1 MDGQLQ
7 RVAGRNLKALRENR
21 GLSQEA
27 LAQLLGVHRTY
38 LEGVELGQHSLTLK
52 SIERIARLID
62 IEPMVLLKEDRDI
75 RAHYEVPPPMI
86 RVDSNDPRVEKRTYA
101 NQAADTTPPASL
113 VSFIKTT
120 VGRNLLR
127 ERENKRASQM
137 ALADAS
143 WLPPL
148 TIRRIENA
156 KSEPRLHT
164 TILLSLALDVPLQ
177 GLLVGLPQGGSKSA
191 AMGSGLYLPPGLDPK
206 CPDHI

>member
-120 VGRNLLR
+120 VGRNLL
-127 ERENKRASQM
+127 
-137 ALADAS
+137 
-143 WLPPL
+143 
-148 TIRRIENA
+148 
-156 KSEPRLHT
+156 
-164 TILLSLALDVPLQ
+164 
-177 GLLVGLPQGGSKSA
+177 
-191 AMGSGLYLPPGLDPK
+191 
-206 CPDHI
+206 